1 MESQLYDR
9 VTRRVMPLL
18 FCCYVAAY
26 LDRVNI
32 GFAKLQM
39 LEDLRFSEA
48 VYGLGAGIFFIGY
61 FLFEIP
67 SNVILPRI
75 GARLWIA
82 RVMLSWAVIS
92 AAMMFVSTPT
102 MFYLL
107 RFLLGVAE
115 EEEHGQIGRAHV

>member
-26 LDRVNI
+26 LDCVNI

-67 SNVILPRI
+67 SIVILHRI
-75 GARLWIA
+75 GARPWIA
-82 RVMLSWAVIS
+82 RDAELGRD
-92 AAMMFVSTPT
+92 
-102 MFYLL
+102 L
-107 RFLLGVAE
+107 RGDDVRV
-115 EEEHGQIGRAHV
+115 HSDH

>member
-1 MESQLYDR
+1 MESQLYGR

-18 FCCYVAAY
+18 FYCYVAAY

-61 FLFEIP
+61 FLYEIP
-67 SNVILPRI
+67 SNVSLDRI

-82 RVMLSWAVIS
+82 RVVLRCAVIY
-92 AAMMFVSTPT
+92 APIMFVTTPT

-115 EEEHGQIGRAHV
+115 AGF